1 MGFTPACHI
10 WSSSLISGGHNAT
23 HSTYSTKMISLQ
35 GFSWIQ
41 YSHTQTHSPLCTLE
55 AWQPHKNISMLWGLS
70 WSACLLISHVFSA
83 WRENLESSKSW
94 KAQWLCYTSVFH
106 RDFSCCGS
114 LPHLWVACMP
124 SSETQ
129 HSKKNQI
136 KTITL
141 ITACFSW
148 LKKVTYIPENMAY
161 KNKPSWSSKHANWS
175 FMCGYKLYFCQKKL
189 Y

>member
-106 RDFSCCGS
+106 RDFSCCVKSATS
-114 LPHLWVACMP
+114 LRGMYA
-124 SSETQ
+124 
-129 HSKKNQI
+129 I
-136 KTITL
+136 FRD
-141 ITACFSW
+141 TAQ
-148 LKKVTYIPENMAY
+148 
-161 KNKPSWSSKHANWS
+161 
-175 FMCGYKLYFCQKKL
+175 QKKSNKDNNINHSMFQLIKKSDL
-189 Y
+189 YSREHGI